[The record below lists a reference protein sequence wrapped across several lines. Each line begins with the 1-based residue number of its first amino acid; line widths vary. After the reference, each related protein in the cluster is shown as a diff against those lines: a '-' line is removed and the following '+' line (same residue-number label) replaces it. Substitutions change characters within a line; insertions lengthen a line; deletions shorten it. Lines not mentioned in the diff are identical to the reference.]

1 MKNEHCIC
9 GSGIPAG
16 DIFCRVCGT
25 FVAKAPGAA
34 TKMDAGF
41 EGDDAPTRVTDPEF
55 IRERVAAD
63 RARVELAS
71 PSRVPARNTKP
82 IPPWVPMPKP
92 APVAAP
98 VEFEAP
104 RRESGFRNGLFLGI
118 GIAGFAFGLLTVA
131 AVGIAFAAS
140 ALRTPSSTT
149 IPASIAVREVAP
161 APIERIAPIEN
172 IAPIATPVVVKAP
185 VALAV
190 LEATPVPVVA
200 KIVATVATP
209 APVAKIVAAVAT
221 PVPEK
226 PKPVVEKAKAIVV
239 AKVVAPKPAPRV
251 VAAAPSRPLATPAP
265 MARPSHDE
273 LLALATSARRA
284 ATPTPAPVVVAAAP
298 APAAPFNPGDDVVA
312 EPSAVAAAV
321 NDAELD
327 NLLSTTPAAPV
338 AVAKKAPAPARDSA
352 ERVIHSRKGDKPVR
366 VNANIALT
374 RADGKTLVGKL
385 VGVDGGF
392 VDVKTGDAQLRIAE
406 TDVVDAATY

>member
-1 MKNEHCIC
+1 MKNELCIC

-63 RARVELAS
+63 RARVELAAT
-71 PSRVPARNTKP
+71 PRVAARNTKP

-92 APVAAP
+92 APV
-98 VEFEAP
+98 
-104 RRESGFRNGLFLGI
+104 RESGFRNGLFLGI
-118 GIAGFAFGLLTVA
+118 GVAGFAFGLLTVG
-131 AVGIAFAAS
+131 AVGIALAATT
-140 ALRTPSSTT
+140 LWKPSSTA
-149 IPASIAVREVAP
+149 IPASIAVREAAP
-161 APIERIAPIEN
+161 APIERIAPIERV
-172 IAPIATPVVVKAP
+172 APVAAPVVVKAP
-185 VALAV
+185 VA
-190 LEATPVPVVA
+190 VA
-200 KIVATVATP
+200 GVEATP
-209 APVAKIVAAVAT
+209 APVVVEKAAPVVAKVVAPIAPVVVAVAT

-226 PKPVVEKAKAIVV
+226 PKPVVEKAKAVVV
-239 AKVVAPKPAPRV
+239 AKVAAPKPAPRV

-273 LLALATSARRA
+273 LLALATSARRV

-312 EPSAVAAAV
+312 EPSAAAAAA

-327 NLLSTTPAAPV
+327 NLLSTTPATPV